1 MHYHT
6 HTHAYIYHI
15 YIYTHYTHAHNTR
28 VRIIAVRFD
37 CYHVVSI
44 VIRRIHTHIYIYIEV
59 MLDYANYVIKQVGC
73 SLRMIYVF
81 GLWLLLFK
89 RYPKS
94 VCLFATDQNFRHLSC
109 WWEIGS
115 GSTMWAAHGRTAF
128 RWWSQSLNER
138 IACARHLARFRVQ
151 ARWWKTAP
159 IVTNSGHSNPRIS
172 PTKRQGFGDGT
183 LYLDRAWWNTFCTS
197 FELKHGMT
205 STKRRCGSFSLGPA
219 GRNADIFDFELSEA
233 EMRSWIEM
241 REMVQTEVVD
251 SACTHTQIT
260 HFSETW
266 MTLCLNHRR
275 FQHAP
280 KHFCFN
286 VLWEQFPLR
295 YPHAAELGSFCI
307 SQNAKSWFFEVPKTP
322 KVDFLQFGENRKVD
336 FLDSRRPG
344 KSFFPFFLD
353 SLILIATDPNAF
365 PNLGG
370 FLVCST
376 AKASWMRCHC
386 WLTTSKDLQW
396 RIFFPRTWVAWRS
409 TVPCRSTWWRCQRWF
424 DLIWLRS
431 PDISGLLRHGL
442 DHDYFGVFVW
452 GWWFLYC
459 LSIHFIFCGVACAI
473 SKSDPVMQ

>member
-1 MHYHT
+1 
-6 HTHAYIYHI
+6 
-15 YIYTHYTHAHNTR
+15 
-28 VRIIAVRFD
+28 
-37 CYHVVSI
+37 
-44 VIRRIHTHIYIYIEV
+44 
-59 MLDYANYVIKQVGC
+59 
-73 SLRMIYVF
+73 MICVF

-138 IACARHLARFRVQ
+138 IACARRLARFRVQ

-241 REMVQTEVVD
+241 REMVQTELVD

-260 HFSETW
+260 HFSGTW

-280 KHFCFN
+280 K
-286 VLWEQFPLR
+286 QFLLQRALR
-295 YPHAAELGSFCI
+295 TVSFKISSCCRARLFLHLTKRKKLI
-307 SQNAKSWFFEVPKTP
+307 FWSSQNAKSWFFEVPKTPKVDCLKFPKRQKLIFWSSQNAKSWFFEVPKTP

-344 KSFFPFFLD
+344 KLFFPFFLD

-386 WLTTSKDLQW
+386 WLTTSKDLLQW

-409 TVPCRSTWWRCQRWF
+409 TVPCRSIWWRCQRWF
-424 DLIWLRS
+424 DLIWRRS

-459 LSIHFIFCGVACAI
+459 LSIRFIFCGVACAI

>member
-1 MHYHT
+1 
-6 HTHAYIYHI
+6 
-15 YIYTHYTHAHNTR
+15 
-28 VRIIAVRFD
+28 
-37 CYHVVSI
+37 
-44 VIRRIHTHIYIYIEV
+44 
-59 MLDYANYVIKQVGC
+59 
-73 SLRMIYVF
+73 MICVF
-81 GLWLLLFK
+81 GLRLLLFK

-241 REMVQTEVVD
+241 REMVQTELVD

-260 HFSETW
+260 HFSGTW

-280 KHFCFN
+280 K
-286 VLWEQFPLR
+286 QFLLQRALR
-295 YPHAAELGSFCI
+295 TVSFKISSCCRARLFLHLTKRKKLI
-307 SQNAKSWFFEVPKTP
+307 FWSSQNAKSWFFEVPKTPKVDCLKFPKRQKLIFWSSQNAKSWFFEVPKTP

-344 KSFFPFFLD
+344 KLFFPF
-353 SLILIATDPNAF
+353 SWIL
-365 PNLGG
+365 
-370 FLVCST
+370 
-376 AKASWMRCHC
+376 
-386 WLTTSKDLQW
+386 
-396 RIFFPRTWVAWRS
+396 
-409 TVPCRSTWWRCQRWF
+409 WF
-424 DLIWLRS
+424 
-431 PDISGLLRHGL
+431 
-442 DHDYFGVFVW
+442 
-452 GWWFLYC
+452 
-459 LSIHFIFCGVACAI
+459 
-473 SKSDPVMQ
+473 

>member
-1 MHYHT
+1 M
-6 HTHAYIYHI
+6 ALCIL
-15 YIYTHYTHAHNTR
+15 
-28 VRIIAVRFD
+28 
-37 CYHVVSI
+37 
-44 VIRRIHTHIYIYIEV
+44 IE
-59 MLDYANYVIKQVGC
+59 
-73 SLRMIYVF
+73 R
-81 GLWLLLFK
+81 
-89 RYPKS
+89 
-94 VCLFATDQNFRHLSC
+94 
-109 WWEIGS
+109 
-115 GSTMWAAHGRTAF
+115 
-128 RWWSQSLNER
+128 
-138 IACARHLARFRVQ
+138 
-151 ARWWKTAP
+151 
-159 IVTNSGHSNPRIS
+159 
-172 PTKRQGFGDGT
+172 DGT
-183 LYLDRAWWNTFCTS
+183 HSAQG

-370 FLVCST
+370 FFGLFYGQGFLDALPLLAYHFERPAVEDLFSSDLGGLAKHCAVPVHMVEMPTLIWSDLASLSWYFRTFEARTGSWLFWCVCLR
-376 AKASWMRCHC
+376 MM
-386 WLTTSKDLQW
+386 
-396 RIFFPRTWVAWRS
+396 
-409 TVPCRSTWWRCQRWF
+409 VPLLSQHSLHLLWRCLCHF
-424 DLIWLRS
+424 KVRS
-431 PDISGLLRHGL
+431 GH
-442 DHDYFGVFVW
+442 
-452 GWWFLYC
+452 
-459 LSIHFIFCGVACAI
+459 AI
-473 SKSDPVMQ
+473 TM